1 MLYQQLQAEQITAMK
16 AKDVLK
22 LQTVREIISKIK
34 NKEIDKGG
42 PLVDEEVLE
51 VVKKIKKEI
60 LESIESFE
68 KGGRADLVEETKKQ
82 LAIVTS
88 YLPAEI
94 SDEELKAQV
103 ASLLE
108 KNKDAIAKNPKASIG
123 ICMKE
128 LRSKADST
136 RILAALKQIMPV

>member
-1 MLYQQLQAEQITAMK
+1 MK

-51 VVKKIKKEI
+51 VVKKIKKEV

-82 LAIVTS
+82 LVIVTS

-128 LRSKADST
+128 LRSKADSA
-136 RILAALKQIMPV
+136 RILAALKQIMSV